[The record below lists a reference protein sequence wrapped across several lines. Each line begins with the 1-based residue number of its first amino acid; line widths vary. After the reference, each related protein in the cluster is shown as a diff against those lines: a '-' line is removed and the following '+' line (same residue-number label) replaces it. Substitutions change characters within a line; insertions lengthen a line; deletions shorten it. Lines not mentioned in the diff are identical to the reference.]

1 MKHLLRLLIIATLL
15 SGGTFTAFGQT
26 EISVDTP
33 LPTRDS
39 FEKLIPGFEAKTGYK
54 VKLRIGNGV
63 GTKQEAEKGEPY
75 DVFVILPPFDAAM
88 KSGNLDPKTAT
99 TLGYFVLGLTVKK
112 GTPLPDISTGASV
125 KRALVNAKSMVT
137 VDPTQGSVGVATGEA
152 MTKMGITEQ
161 VKGKIKYVANGGL
174 VSKSVTDGE
183 SEIGMGPYVSDLM
196 GNKNPDLVI
205 VGGLPKDA
213 STPTAIVAVVS
224 THAKDPAA
232 AKALIQY
239 LNTPEAD
246 AVYKSMGIMP
256 AH

>member
-1 MKHLLRLLIIATLL
+1 MKYLLRLLLAGTLL
-15 SGGTFTAFGQT
+15 VGGSFTAFAQT

-39 FEKLIPGFEAKTGYK
+39 FEKIIPGFEAKTGYK

-75 DVFVILPPFDAAM
+75 DVFVILPPYDAAM

-112 GTPLPDISTGASV
+112 GSPLPDISTGDKV
-125 KRALVNAKSMVT
+125 KQALVKAKSMVT
-137 VDPTQGSVGVATGEA
+137 VDPEQGSVGVATGEA
-152 MTKMGITEQ
+152 MKKMGITEQ

-205 VGGLPKDA
+205 VGGLPKES
-213 STPTAIVAVVS
+213 STPTAIVAVVA
-224 THAKDPAA
+224 TKAKNPAA
-232 AKALIQY
+232 AKALIDY
-239 LNTPEAD
+239 LVTPEAE

-256 AH
+256 VK

>member
-1 MKHLLRLLIIATLL
+1 MKLLFRLFVIGTLL
-15 SGGTFTAFGQT
+15 SGGAYTAFAQT

-112 GTPLPDISTGASV
+112 GTPLPDISTGESV

-137 VDPTQGSVGVATGEA
+137 VDPEQGSVGVATGEA
-152 MTKMGITEQ
+152 MKKMAITEQ

-205 VGGLPKDA
+205 VGGLPKEA

>member
-1 MKHLLRLLIIATLL
+1 MKYFLRLFLGGSLLIAG
-15 SGGTFTAFGQT
+15 SFTAFAQT

-39 FEKLIPGFEAKTGYK
+39 FEKIIPGFEAKTGYK

-75 DVFVILPPFDAAM
+75 DVFVILPPYDAAM

-112 GTPLPDISTGASV
+112 GTPLPNISTGESV
-125 KRALVNAKSMVT
+125 KRALLNAKSMAT

-152 MTKMGITEQ
+152 MTKMGITDQ

-174 VSKSVTDGE
+174 VSKCVTDGE
-183 SEIGMGPYVSDLM
+183 CEIGMGPYVSDLM

-205 VGGLPKDA
+205 VGGLPKEA
-213 STPTAIVAVVS
+213 STPTPIVAVVA

-232 AKALIQY
+232 AKKLIEY
-239 LNTPEAD
+239 LVTPEAE

-256 AH
+256 VK

>member
-1 MKHLLRLLIIATLL
+1 MKCLLRLLVISALL

-63 GTKQEAEKGEPY
+63 GTKQEAEKGDPY

-112 GTPLPDISTGASV
+112 GTPLPDISTGESV

-137 VDPTQGSVGVATGEA
+137 VDPEQGSVGVATGEA
-152 MTKMGITEQ
+152 MKKMAITEQ

-205 VGGLPKDA
+205 VGGLPKEA

-239 LNTPEAD
+239 LNTPEAY
-246 AVYKSMGIMP
+246 AVYKSMGILP